1 MNQPLSKL
9 ALGNHKY
16 KQHGFLRNLLK
27 LEGVTGFFFLR
38 RRKHGPDK
46 QMGCQAD
53 ISGTL
58 GGTALERGICQ
69 FTEVIGN
76 GRRHSTGL
84 PALYLAGLITS
95 HPGSEVTDGLDK
107 EIAVSRVYLD
117 FHNAF
122 YPLEKEKGAVWLFV
136 RNWLETP

>member
-1 MNQPLSKL
+1 MNQPLSEL

-27 LEGVTGFFFLR
+27 LEGVTGVFFL
-38 RRKHGPDK
+38 RRKHGPDE

-58 GGTALERGICQ
+58 GGTALERGIHQ
-69 FTEVIGN
+69 FTEVTGN
-76 GRRHSTGL
+76 GRRHTTGL

-117 FHNAF
+117 FHNTF
-122 YPLEKEKGAVWLFV
+122 YPLEEGRGAEHGCL
-136 RNWLETP
+136 

>member
-1 MNQPLSKL
+1 
-9 ALGNHKY
+9 
-16 KQHGFLRNLLK
+16 
-27 LEGVTGFFFLR
+27 
-38 RRKHGPDK
+38 
-46 QMGCQAD
+46 MGCQAD

-58 GGTALERGICQ
+58 GGTALERGIHQ

-84 PALYLAGLITS
+84 AALYLAGLITS
-95 HPGSEVTDGLDK
+95 HPGSQVTDGLDK

-122 YPLEKEKGAVWLFV
+122 YPLEKGREAECGCL
-136 RNWLETP
+136 

>member
-1 MNQPLSKL
+1 MSQ
-9 ALGNHKY
+9 G
-16 KQHGFLRNLLK
+16 
-27 LEGVTGFFFLR
+27 GVVFFLR

-58 GGTALERGICQ
+58 GGTALERGIHQ

-76 GRRHSTGL
+76 GRRHTTGL
-84 PALYLAGLITS
+84 PALYLAELITS

-107 EIAVSRVYLD
+107 EIAVSGVYLG
-117 FHNAF
+117 FHNTF
-122 YPLEKEKGAVWLFV
+122 YPLEEGRGAVWLFV

>member
-1 MNQPLSKL
+1 
-9 ALGNHKY
+9 
-16 KQHGFLRNLLK
+16 
-27 LEGVTGFFFLR
+27 
-38 RRKHGPDK
+38 
-46 QMGCQAD
+46 MGCQAD

-58 GGTALERGICQ
+58 GGTALEREIHQ

-76 GRRHSTGL
+76 GTRHTTGL

-107 EIAVSRVYLD
+107 EITFRQVYLD

-122 YPLEKEKGAVWLFV
+122 YPWKEGRGAECSCL
-136 RNWLETP
+136 